1 MNETILQALRLAVE
15 NKYGHALTTRRDF
28 DALVAMIEEDCHEHL
43 SSTTIRR
50 FWGYQK
56 DQKSQIS
63 MTSLDILA
71 DYCGYR
77 TFHNFEKEHSDVIT
91 NNEEQSGFIT
101 SPTWTTQNGVNGY
114 KVTSRT
120 NGNSIFLPAAGV
132 RGGSYLY
139 DVGGCGGYWS
149 SSLYSN
155 DSSNACSLNF
165 DSGNVYWNGSS
176 RCGGRSGRSITE
188 YMFIL

>member
-101 SPTWTTQNGVNGY
+101 SPAIYLDTIKSGQVLRVKWNPGRCVTVRCNGGERFTVIESIKSKLRVGASFNCHFM
-114 KVTSRT
+114 T
-120 NGNSIFLPAAGV
+120 NGQPLFLTDMMLDGQSL
-132 RGGSYLY
+132 GSYICGSK
-139 DVGGCGGYWS
+139 DGCTIQ
-149 SSLYSN
+149 L
-155 DSSNACSLNF
+155 
-165 DSGNVYWNGSS
+165 
-176 RCGGRSGRSITE
+176 E
-188 YMFIL
+188 